1 MILGVFQLCSPPLST
16 ELFLL
21 LKIGPLR
28 SGGADMT
35 SACPATL
42 GSQGGTPGD
51 PGHQTSS
58 TGVLQSP
65 CTRVLLRAQFRARVL
80 GGGRAATPGTPRT
93 RREFG
98 QLLPCWS
105 TAPTWRCALRAQ
117 RRGHHVEPPSA
128 PHCSVA
134 EEYSS
139 APVTHLSVYGHRLFP
154 PQFPEQRCRK
164 PLCACFHFS
173 GIKTRERRCW
183 VIW

>member
-80 GGGRAATPGTPRT
+80 GGGRAATPGTRRT

-105 TAPTWRCALRAQ
+105 TAPTWRCALRG
-117 RRGHHVEPPSA
+117 RWRPRPSTA
-128 PHCSVA
+128 PALGPRPYPAVRNPAPDSGGLA
-134 EEYSS
+134 EGSS
-139 APVTHLSVYGHRLFP
+139 HPRDPRTLPFLGGV
-154 PQFPEQRCRK
+154 
-164 PLCACFHFS
+164 
-173 GIKTRERRCW
+173 
-183 VIW
+183 